1 MQPPTCHQKNKYL
14 INSERE
20 HVTKCVDKW
29 MFLINLWMVHS
40 FIYLLALNLHLYD
53 TQRIIYTSFT
63 SNFAQANKQ
72 AYLCPN
78 MYEI

>member
-1 MQPPTCHQKNKYL
+1 
-14 INSERE
+14 
-20 HVTKCVDKW
+20 
-29 MFLINLWMVHS
+29 MVHS

-53 TQRIIYTSFT
+53 TQRIIYTSFA

-78 MYEI
+78 MY